1 MACNQPRNSGSPGLN
16 SGIGSCTALSA
27 RRSRYLH
34 LHSQL
39 LRSRYRTANQSSVRY
54 YFRRKEMDVCAG
66 GTIGAGATSIE
77 FINHHTEDCTI
88 TYCNMPG
95 WPTTNQIVPKKVGSV
110 PGKLTVQLSTP
121 A

>member
-1 MACNQPRNSGSPGLN
+1 
-16 SGIGSCTALSA
+16 
-27 RRSRYLH
+27 
-34 LHSQL
+34 
-39 LRSRYRTANQSSVRY
+39 
-54 YFRRKEMDVCAG
+54 MDVCAG

-95 WPTTNQIVPKKVGSV
+95 WPTTNPVVPKKVGSV

-121 A
+121 ATKGNYDYTPSCCTKRTGPQIKVQ